1 MAQVQFD
8 RCWLH
13 SIGTGE
19 EKVTSI
25 LLYNKPSGTRARRIK
40 NVRVYKV
47 VRLIEFTWN
56 KSLGK
61 CEVRLMVQAEPHAH
75 DSNLVF
81 TCAQWRKEFPMGGG
95 KATVG
100 QGGSVDDEQG
110 RHFDFGPQDPD
121 IQVAYKR
128 HPNEGFPWCHEQVW
142 GPDRY
147 KPDHAMYF
155 LLSRCLLAVEVH
167 DVGSNIF
174 IHRGCFVKGYSSATT
189 FSCLRTSS
197 PG

>member
-1 MAQVQFD
+1 MAQVKFD

-19 EKVTSI
+19 ERVTSI
-25 LLYNKPSGTRARRIK
+25 LLYNKPSGKRARKIK

-81 TCAQWRKEFPMGGG
+81 TCAQWRKEFPMGTG
-95 KATVG
+95 KSSVG
-100 QGGSVDDEQG
+100 QGGSIENEDG
-110 RHFDFGPQDPD
+110 RSFTFEPQDPRMVE
-121 IQVAYKR
+121 IYKSLKTGIKKDAFK
-128 HPNEGFPWCHEQVW
+128 E
-142 GPDRY
+142 
-147 KPDHAMYF
+147 AMDKF
-155 LLSRCLLAVEVH
+155 GDLIGINLTMLCISCSLDACLQWKFMMSAPTYSYIGAV
-167 DVGSNIF
+167 
-174 IHRGCFVKGYSSATT
+174 
-189 FSCLRTSS
+189 L
-197 PG
+197 